1 MFLRVPVSLWNPSES
16 VHLSCSSVCK
26 LKPQWEPSRTG
37 EYEQPW
43 IHLVHVL
50 ALHMPQTLISRDK
63 QALYLANTELA
74 SGDHSICWQR
84 LPWSWLA
91 YILKCAHLQIKLE
104 VVGKSWILCCLH
116 CLILWVTFPL
126 ACSWWQQCLNTVK
139 FCFKQLSCPGLPHHP
154 FPCCSTSPGTAP
166 LHCDCGC
173 WRLPVLA
180 RVPLPMPLSSTLIR
194 NVHNSVL
201 VISICCLR
209 PNYTVCSGLS
219 KAAHL
224 LCEKQ
229 FRNLRLPSAGVLLL
243 WSGKIRVTAGSAQHE
258 FCLRSGCLVSA
269 AEQDGLLLCKRGW
282 SASRPTV
289 QPRDSQNPQL
299 SPRSK

>member
-1 MFLRVPVSLWNPSES
+1 MNNPEYIFLA
-16 VHLSCSSVCK
+16 
-26 LKPQWEPSRTG
+26 
-37 EYEQPW
+37 
-43 IHLVHVL
+43 HVL
-50 ALHMPQTLISRDK
+50 ALHRPQTLTSREE
-63 QALYLANTELA
+63 QALCTWLAQLA
-74 SGDHSICWQR
+74 SADHTICWQR
-84 LPWSWLA
+84 LPWRCL
-91 YILKCAHLQIKLE
+91 AHLLKFTHSCHLLQMKLE
-104 VVGKSWILCCLH
+104 VVGKSWILCCLQ
-116 CLILWVTFPL
+116 CLMLWVTFPL
-126 ACSWWQQCLNTVK
+126 ACLWWQQCQNTVN
-139 FCFKQLSCPGLPHHP
+139 FCFKHLGCPGLPQHP
-154 FPCCSTSPGTAP
+154 FPCSTRSPGTAP

-180 RVPLPMPLSSTLIR
+180 RVPLPMPPSSTLIR

-243 WSGKIRVTAGSAQHE
+243 WCGKIRVTAGSAQHE
-258 FCLRSGCLVSA
+258 FCLRSGCRVSA

-282 SASRPTV
+282 RASHPTV
-289 QPRDSQNPQL
+289 QPRDSHNPPL
-299 SPRSK
+299 SPGSKACHS